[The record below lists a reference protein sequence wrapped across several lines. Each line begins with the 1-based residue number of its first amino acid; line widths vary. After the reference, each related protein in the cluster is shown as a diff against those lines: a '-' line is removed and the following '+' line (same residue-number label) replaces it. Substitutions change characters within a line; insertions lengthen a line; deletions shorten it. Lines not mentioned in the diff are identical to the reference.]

1 MYLSLAFVRFLEGL
15 PSALAVG
22 LLLLPRLIGED
33 GGRFRVPV
41 AAAAVFRAL
50 LGFVLLYLIARQII
64 PAERPI
70 DSALL
75 WEFTLGTSVGKAW
88 IATQI
93 VAFVFAGLA
102 VARLFV
108 TSDLLDRITLWTG
121 VFVLAIVSVTGHA
134 IDDGLPVWTQVS
146 FLLHTAAGL
155 TWLGGLLGLIWWMFT
170 AHEKPPE
177 VAAKLAERWSMVAK
191 VAVGLVAVTGVAM
204 AYENVGSVPNML
216 ATPYGRLLTLKLA
229 LLCAVLLCALAIV
242 RYMHRRPA
250 DAFNVDWVGK
260 VGSLEAVFG
269 LGLLGIAG
277 YIAVI
282 TPASHETDIYW
293 PLPFRLSYIATWGQK
308 PIFPSPIWWWAIA
321 AGVLAIVAAAVWW
334 TPATREK
341 RLYATPA
348 ATLAALFC
356 LAVSFS
362 TEAYTDTYNDP
373 TQDFTAESVTRG
385 MTAFS
390 ENCVG
395 CHGAMGEGNGPMS
408 KDLKNAQGLK
418 IEPAD
423 LTAPHVGTHTI
434 GDIFHWLTYG
444 GQSGVMPSFSHVLDV
459 DDRWDMINYLLMLS
473 STNRSR
479 FIGPQAMIQWLIA
492 PDFALAEPKL
502 ADPGEE
508 ITTFYKL
515 RGKPT
520 LLSFAR
526 CNATGDEK
534 AALDASLVK
543 AAEVAH
549 AAGAHHVTV
558 YTGDCPAF
566 AKSREPLRPAA
577 VEKAYSIINR
587 YPNVPYT
594 PEIAQAHFLIDRSG
608 FVRARFK
615 QFGPD
620 DGNASQFAAQAAI
633 LAQEPIVEI
642 NLHSH

>member
-1 MYLSLAFVRFLEGL
+1 MYLSLAFIRFLESL

-33 GGRFRVPV
+33 GSRFKAPV

-50 LGFVLLYLIARQII
+50 MGFALLYLIARAII
-64 PAERPI
+64 PAERELNG
-70 DSALL
+70 DVL
-75 WEFTLGTSVGKAW
+75 WEFTWGTSVGKAW
-88 IATQI
+88 LATQAL
-93 VAFVFAGLA
+93 AFVFAGLT

-108 TSDLLDRITLWTG
+108 ASDLLDRVTLWTG
-121 VFVLAIVSVTGHA
+121 VAVLAVVSVTGHA
-134 IDDGLPVWTQVS
+134 IDDGLPTWTQIS

-170 AHEKPPE
+170 ARGKEPE
-177 VAAKLAERWSMVAK
+177 VAASLAERWSLVAK
-191 VAVGLVAVTGVAM
+191 VAVGLVAVSGVAI

-250 DAFNVDWVGK
+250 GEFDVDWVGK
-260 VGSLEAVFG
+260 VGGLEAAFG
-269 LGLLGIAG
+269 LGLLSIAG

-308 PIFPSPIWWWAIA
+308 PAFPSPIWWWAIA
-321 AGVLAIVAAAVWW
+321 SVVFAIAAALVWW

-348 ATLAALFC
+348 ATIAALFC

-385 MTAFS
+385 MGAFQ

-395 CHGAMGEGNGPMS
+395 CHGPMGEGNGPMA
-408 KDLKNAQGLK
+408 KELRNANGLPV
-418 IEPAD
+418 EPAD

-434 GDIFHWLTYG
+434 GDIFHWLTFG
-444 GQSGVMPSFSHVLDV
+444 GQSGVMPSFAHVLDA

-473 STNRSR
+473 NTNRSR
-479 FIGPQAMIQWLIA
+479 FIGPQAMVQWLIA
-492 PDFALAEPKL
+492 PDFALV
-502 ADPGEE
+502 DPNEE
-508 ITTFYKL
+508 ITTFFKL

-520 LLSFAR
+520 LLSIAR
-526 CNATGDEK
+526 CNLEGE
-534 AALDASLVK
+534 AAAELEASLLK
-543 AAEVAH
+543 AAEVAKS
-549 AAGAHHVTV
+549 AGTNHVTV
-558 YTGDCPAF
+558 YTGDCPAA
-566 AKSREPLRPAA
+566 AKAREAVHPAA
-577 VEKAYSIINR
+577 AEKAYSIINR

-594 PEIAQAHFLIDRSG
+594 TEIAQAHFLIDRSG
-608 FVRARFK
+608 YVRARFK

-620 DGNASQFAAQAAI
+620 DGNATQFSVQAA
-633 LAQEPIVEI
+633 AMANEPLVEI

>member
-1 MYLSLAFVRFLEGL
+1 MYLSLAFIRFLESL

-22 LLLLPRLIGED
+22 LLLMPRLIGED
-33 GGRFRVPV
+33 GGRFKIPV

-50 LGFVLLYLIARQII
+50 LGFALLYLIARAIV

-70 DSALL
+70 DSGVL
-75 WEFTLGTSVGKAW
+75 WEFTFGTSVGKAW
-88 IATQI
+88 IFTQI
-93 VAFVFAGLA
+93 VAFAFAGLA

-108 TSDLLDRITLWTG
+108 SSDLLDRATLWTG
-121 VFVLAIVSVTGHA
+121 VGVLAVVSVTGHA
-134 IDDGLPVWTQVS
+134 IDDGLPIWTQAS

-155 TWLGGLLGLIWWMFT
+155 TWLGGLLGLVWWMFT
-170 AHEKPPE
+170 AHKKPPE
-177 VAAKLAERWSMVAK
+177 VAAQLAERWSLVAK
-191 VAVGLVAVTGVAM
+191 VAVGLVAVTGVLM
-204 AYENVGSVPNML
+204 AYENVGSIPNML
-216 ATPYGRLLTLKLA
+216 ATPYGRLLTLKLV

-242 RYMHRRPA
+242 RHMHKRPA
-250 DAFNVDWVGK
+250 DDGFNIVLVGK
-260 VGSLEAVFG
+260 IGSLEAVFA
-269 LGLLGIAG
+269 LGLLAIAG

-282 TPASHETDIYW
+282 TPASHETNIYW

-308 PIFPSPIWWWAIA
+308 PVFPSPIWWWGL
-321 AGVLAIVAAAVWW
+321 AGAVLAVAAALIWW

-348 ATLAALFC
+348 ATIAALFC

-362 TEAYTDTYNDP
+362 TEAYEDTYNDP
-373 TQDFTAESVTRG
+373 TQDFTAESVARG
-385 MTAFS
+385 MAAFQ

-395 CHGAMGEGNGPMS
+395 CHGPMGEGNGPMS

-418 IEPAD
+418 VEPAD

-434 GDIFHWLTYG
+434 GDIFHWLTFG

-479 FIGPQAMIQWLIA
+479 FIAPQAMIQWLIA
-492 PDFALAEPKL
+492 PDFALV
-502 ADPGEE
+502 DPAEE
-508 ITTFYKL
+508 ITTFFKL

-526 CNATGDEK
+526 CTGTGDEEK
-534 AALDASLVK
+534 ELDASLLK
-543 AAEVAH
+543 AAEAAK

-558 YTGDCPAF
+558 YTGDCPRT
-566 AKSREPLRPAA
+566 AKGREALHPAA

-594 PEIAQAHFLIDRSG
+594 SEIGQAHFLIDRSG
-608 FVRARFK
+608 YVRARFK
-615 QFGPD
+615 EFGET
-620 DGNASQFAAQAAI
+620 DGNAAQFAAQAAI

>member
-1 MYLSLAFVRFLEGL
+1 MYLSLAFIRFLESL

-22 LLLLPRLIGED
+22 LLLMPRLIGED
-33 GGRFRVPV
+33 PGRFKVPV
-41 AAAAVFRAL
+41 AVAGVLRAA
-50 LGFVLLYLIARQII
+50 LGFPALYLIARNII
-64 PAERPI
+64 PADRPL
-70 DSALL
+70 DFGMLS
-75 WEFTLGTSVGKAW
+75 EFCLGTSVGKAW
-88 IATQI
+88 LVTQLL
-93 VAFVFAGLA
+93 ACVFAGLTI
-102 VARLFV
+102 ARLFLSSDALDKV
-108 TSDLLDRITLWTG
+108 TLG
-121 VFVLAIVSVTGHA
+121 VGVAVLAVVSVTGHA
-134 IDDGLPVWTQVS
+134 IDDGLPLWTQIS

-155 TWLGGLLGLIWWMFT
+155 VWLGGLLGLVWWMFT
-170 AHEKPPE
+170 AHRKPPE
-177 VAAKLAERWSMVAK
+177 VAAQLAERWSLVAK
-191 VAVGLVAVTGVAM
+191 AAVGLVAITGVAM
-204 AYENVGSVPNML
+204 AYENVGSFPNML

-242 RYMHRRPA
+242 RYMHARPA
-250 DAFNVDWVGK
+250 NGPFNVDWVGK

-282 TPASHETDIYW
+282 TPASHETEIYW

-308 PIFPSPIWWWAIA
+308 PLFPSPIWWWAIA
-321 AGVLAIVAAAVWW
+321 SGALAIVAALAWW

-348 ATLAALFC
+348 ATIAALFC

-373 TQDFTAESVTRG
+373 TQDFTAESITRG
-385 MTAFS
+385 MAAFQD
-390 ENCVG
+390 NCVG
-395 CHGAMGEGNGPMS
+395 CHGPIGEGNGPLS

-434 GDIFHWLTYG
+434 GDIFHWLTFG

-459 DDRWDMINYLLMLS
+459 DDRWDMINYLLILS

-492 PDFALAEPKL
+492 PDFALIDPK
-502 ADPGEE
+502 EE
-508 ITTFYKL
+508 ITTFFKL

-526 CNATGDEK
+526 CGAAGEEK
-534 AALDASLVK
+534 TALDASLLK
-543 AAEVAH
+543 AAEAAR
-549 AAGAHHVTV
+549 AAGTHHVTV
-558 YTGDCPAF
+558 YTGDCPQN
-566 AKSREPLRPAA
+566 AKGREAVHPAA
-577 VEKAYSIINR
+577 AEKAYSIINR
-587 YPNVPYT
+587 YPNVPFST
-594 PEIAQAHFLIDRSG
+594 EIAQAHFLVDRSG
-608 FVRARFK
+608 YVRARFRS
-615 QFGPD
+615 FGGD
-620 DGNASQFAAQAAI
+620 DGSAAIFGAQAAI
-633 LAQEPIVEI
+633 LASEPLVEI

>member
-1 MYLSLAFVRFLEGL
+1 MYLSLAFIRFLESM
-15 PSALAVG
+15 PAALAVG

-33 GGRFRVPV
+33 GARFKLAV

-50 LGFVLLYLIARQII
+50 IGFALLYLTARAII
-64 PAERPI
+64 PGERSI
-70 DSALL
+70 DSDVL

-88 IATQI
+88 LVTQLF
-93 VAFVFAGLA
+93 AFIFAGMT
-102 VARLFV
+102 VARIYV
-108 TSDLLDRITLWTG
+108 SSDVLDRVTLWTG
-121 VFVLAIVSVTGHA
+121 VGVLAVVSVTGHA
-134 IDDGLPVWTQVS
+134 IDDGLPVWTQIS

-170 AHEKPPE
+170 AHAKPPE
-177 VAAKLAERWSMVAK
+177 VAAQLAERWSMVAK
-191 VAVGLVAVTGVAM
+191 GAIGLVAVTGVAM
-204 AYENVGSVPNML
+204 AWENVGSIPNML

-242 RYMHRRPA
+242 RYMRARPEGE
-250 DAFNVDWVGK
+250 FNVDWVGK

-282 TPASHETDIYW
+282 TPASHETNLYW

-321 AGVLAIVAAAVWW
+321 AGVLALVAALVWW
-334 TPATREK
+334 TPATRER

-373 TQDFTAESVTRG
+373 TQDFTAESVSRG
-385 MTAFS
+385 MGAFQ

-395 CHGAMGEGNGPMS
+395 CHGAMGEGNGPMA
-408 KDLKNAQGLK
+408 KDLKNPQGLL
-418 IEPAD
+418 IQPAD

-434 GDIFHWLTYG
+434 GDIFHWLTFG
-444 GQSGVMPSFSHVLDV
+444 GQSGVMPSFEHVLDT

-473 STNRSR
+473 STNRAR

-492 PDFALAEPKL
+492 PDFALV
-502 ADPGEE
+502 DPSEE
-508 ITTFYKL
+508 VTSLYKL
-515 RGKPT
+515 RGAPT
-520 LLSFAR
+520 LVSFAR
-526 CNATGDEK
+526 CTATGDEAKELEASLLRAAEAAK
-534 AALDASLVK
+534 AA
-543 AAEVAH
+543 
-549 AAGAHHVTV
+549 GTPHVTV
-558 YTGDCPAF
+558 YTGDCPAA
-566 AKSREPLRPAA
+566 AKGREAVHPAA

-594 PEIAQAHFLIDRSG
+594 SEIAQAHFLVDRSG
-608 FVRARFK
+608 YVRARFK
-615 QFGPD
+615 QFGAD
-620 DGNASQFAAQAAI
+620 DGSSTAFSAQAAMM
-633 LAQEPIVEI
+633 ASEPMVLIS
-642 NLHSH
+642 LHSH

>member
-1 MYLSLAFVRFLEGL
+1 MYLSLAFIRFLESL

-33 GGRFRVPV
+33 GARFKIPV
-41 AAAAVFRAL
+41 AAAGVFRAV
-50 LGFVLLYLIARQII
+50 LGFLLLYLIARNII
-64 PAERPI
+64 PADRAI
-70 DSALL
+70 DGALL
-75 WEFTLGTSVGKAW
+75 SEFTFGTSVGVAW
-88 IATQI
+88 VVTEIIAI
-93 VAFVFAGLA
+93 VFAALA
-102 VARLFV
+102 IARLYV
-108 TSDLLDRITLWTG
+108 SSDLLDRVTLWSG
-121 VFVLAIVSVTGHA
+121 VLVLAVVSVTGHA
-134 IDDGLPVWTQVS
+134 IDDGLPIWTKAS

-170 AHEKPPE
+170 AHKKPPE
-177 VAAKLAERWSMVAK
+177 VAAQLAERWSFIAK

-204 AYENVGSVPNML
+204 AYENVGSIPNML

-250 DAFNVDWVGK
+250 GEFDVDWVGK
-260 VGSLEAVFG
+260 VGSVEAVFG
-269 LGLLGIAG
+269 LGLFAIAG

-282 TPASHETDIYW
+282 TPASHETDLYW

-308 PIFPSPIWWWAIA
+308 PTFPSPIWWWAIA
-321 AGVLAIVAAAVWW
+321 AGVLAIAAALIWW

-362 TEAYTDTYNDP
+362 TEAFTDTYNDP
-373 TQDFTAESVTRG
+373 TQDFTAESVSRG
-385 MTAFS
+385 MVAFQ
-390 ENCVG
+390 ENCVA
-395 CHGAMGEGNGPMS
+395 CHGPMGEGNGPMA
-408 KDLKNAQGLK
+408 KDIKNAQGVK
-418 IEPAD
+418 VEPAD

-434 GDIFHWLTYG
+434 GDIFHWLTF
-444 GQSGVMPSFSHVLDV
+444 GQGGVMPSFDHVLDV
-459 DDRWDMINYLLMLS
+459 DDRWDMINYLLILS

-479 FIGPQAMIQWLIA
+479 FIAPQAMIQWLIA
-492 PDFALAEPKL
+492 PDFTLVDPK
-502 ADPGEE
+502 EE
-508 ITTFYKL
+508 VTSFFKL

-534 AALDASLVK
+534 KALDDSLLK
-543 AAEVAH
+543 AAE
-549 AAGAHHVTV
+549 AAKSAGTNHVTI
-558 YTGDCPAF
+558 YSGECPEA
-566 AKSREPLRPAA
+566 AKAREALHPAA
-577 VEKAYSIINR
+577 VEKAYSLINR

-594 PEIAQAHFLIDRSG
+594 DQIAQAHFLVDRSG
-608 FVRARFK
+608 YVRARYK
-615 QFGPD
+615 AFGAD
-620 DGNASQFAAQAAI
+620 DGNATEFAAQSAI
-633 LAQEPIVEI
+633 LANEPIVEI

>member
-1 MYLSLAFVRFLEGL
+1 MYLSLAFIRFLESL

-22 LLLLPRLIGED
+22 LLLMPRLIGED
-33 GGRFRVPV
+33 GARFKVPV

-50 LGFVLLYLIARQII
+50 LGFALLYLIARAII

-70 DSALL
+70 DGDLL
-75 WEFTLGTSVGKAW
+75 WEFTFGTSVGKAW
-88 IATQI
+88 VFTQI
-93 VAFVFAGLA
+93 VAVAFAGLA
-102 VARLFV
+102 VARLYK

-121 VFVLAIVSVTGHA
+121 VGVLAVVSVTGHA
-134 IDDGLPVWTQVS
+134 IDDGLPIWTQAS

-155 TWLGGLLGLIWWMFT
+155 TWLGGLLGLVWWMFT
-170 AHEKPPE
+170 AHKKPPE
-177 VAAKLAERWSMVAK
+177 VAAQLAERWSMVAK

-216 ATPYGRLLTLKLA
+216 ATPYGRLLTLKLV
-229 LLCAVLLCALAIV
+229 LLCAVLICALAIV

-250 DAFNVDWVGK
+250 TEGFDVDWVGK
-260 VGSLEAVFG
+260 IGSVEAVFG
-269 LGLLGIAG
+269 LGLLAIAG

-282 TPASHETDIYW
+282 TPASHETNIYW

-308 PIFPSPIWWWAIA
+308 PVFPGPIWWWAIA
-321 AGVLAIVAAAVWW
+321 SGVLALAAAAIWW

-348 ATLAALFC
+348 ATIAALFC

-362 TEAYTDTYNDP
+362 TEAYEDTYNDP
-373 TQDFTAESVTRG
+373 TQDFTAESVSRG
-385 MTAFS
+385 MAAFQ
-390 ENCVG
+390 ENCVA
-395 CHGAMGEGNGPMS
+395 CHGPMGEGNGAMS

-418 IEPAD
+418 VEPAD

-434 GDIFHWLTYG
+434 GDIFHWLTFG
-444 GQSGVMPSFSHVLDV
+444 GQSGVMPGFSHVLDV

-492 PDFALAEPKL
+492 PDFALVDPK
-502 ADPGEE
+502 EE
-508 ITTFYKL
+508 VTTFFKL

-526 CNATGDEK
+526 CDAFAGEEK
-534 AALDASLVK
+534 KALDASLAK
-543 AAEVAH
+543 AAETAKN
-549 AAGAHHVTV
+549 AGVNHVTV
-558 YTGDCPAF
+558 YSGDCPAA
-566 AKSREPLRPAA
+566 AKAREALHPAA

-594 PEIAQAHFLIDRSG
+594 GEIAQAHFLVDRSG
-608 FVRARFK
+608 YVRARFK
-615 QFGPD
+615 AFGADDGSETQFG
-620 DGNASQFAAQAAI
+620 AQAAMM
-633 LAQEPIVEI
+633 AQEPVVEI

>member
-1 MYLSLAFVRFLEGL
+1 MYLSLAFIRFLESL

-33 GGRFRVPV
+33 SARFKAPV
-41 AAAAVFRAL
+41 AAAAAFRAL
-50 LGFVLLYLIARQII
+50 IGFALLYLIARAII
-64 PAERPI
+64 PAERELNG
-70 DSALL
+70 DVL
-75 WEFTLGTSVGKAW
+75 WEFTVGTSVGKAW
-88 IATQI
+88 LATQAL
-93 VAFVFAGLA
+93 AFLFAGMT
-102 VARLFV
+102 VARLFIN
-108 TSDLLDRITLWTG
+108 SDLLDRVTLWTG
-121 VFVLAIVSVTGHA
+121 VGVLAVVSVTGHA
-134 IDDGLPVWTQVS
+134 IDDGLPTWTQIS

-170 AHEKPPE
+170 AHDKDPE
-177 VAAKLAERWSMVAK
+177 VAASLAERWSLVAK
-191 VAVGLVAVTGVAM
+191 VAVGLVAVTGVAI

-216 ATPYGRLLTLKLA
+216 ATPYGRLLTLKLT

-242 RYMHRRPA
+242 RYMRRRPA
-250 DAFNVDWVGK
+250 GEFDVDWVGK
-260 VGSLEAVFG
+260 VGSLEAAFG
-269 LGLLGIAG
+269 LGLLSIAG

-308 PIFPSPIWWWAIA
+308 PAFPSPIWWWGIASVVFAIA
-321 AGVLAIVAAAVWW
+321 AALVWW
-334 TPATREK
+334 TPATRER
-341 RLYATPA
+341 RLFATPA
-348 ATLAALFC
+348 ATIAALFC

-362 TEAYTDTYNDP
+362 TEAYIDTYNDP

-385 MTAFS
+385 MAAFQ
-390 ENCVG
+390 ENCVA
-395 CHGAMGEGNGPMS
+395 CHGPMGEGNGPMA
-408 KDLKNAQGLK
+408 KELKNAKGLPV
-418 IEPAD
+418 EPAD

-434 GDIFHWLTYG
+434 GDIFHWLTFG
-444 GQSGVMPSFSHVLDV
+444 GQSGVMPSFAHVLDV

-473 STNRSR
+473 NTNRSR

-492 PDFALAEPKL
+492 PDFALVDPK
-502 ADPGEE
+502 EE
-508 ITTFYKL
+508 VTTFFKL

-526 CNATGDEK
+526 CNLAGD
-534 AALDASLVK
+534 AARELEASLLK
-543 AAEVAH
+543 AAEVAKS
-549 AAGAHHVTV
+549 AGVNHVTV
-558 YTGDCPAF
+558 YTGDCPAE
-566 AKSREPLRPAA
+566 AKDREAVHPAA

-594 PEIAQAHFLIDRSG
+594 TEIAQAHFLIDRSG

-620 DGNASQFAAQAAI
+620 DGNATQFSAQAAMM
-633 LAQEPIVEI
+633 ANEPLVEI

>member
-1 MYLSLAFVRFLEGL
+1 MYLSLAFIRFLESL

-33 GGRFRVPV
+33 GARFKLPV
-41 AAAAVFRAL
+41 AGAGVLRAV
-50 LGFVLLYLIARQII
+50 LGFAALYLIARNII

-70 DSALL
+70 DLGVL
-75 WEFTLGTSVGKAW
+75 TEFTLGTSVGVAW
-88 IATQI
+88 LATEVIAI
-93 VAFVFAGLA
+93 VFAGLA
-102 VARLFV
+102 LARLSIS
-108 TSDLLDRITLWTG
+108 SDLLDRVTLWTG
-121 VFVLAIVSVTGHA
+121 VLVLALVSVTGHA
-134 IDDGLPVWTQVS
+134 IDDGLPIWTKAS

-155 TWLGGLLGLIWWMFT
+155 VWLGGLLGLIWWMFT
-170 AHEKPPE
+170 AHKKPPE
-177 VAAKLAERWSMVAK
+177 VAAQLAERWSMIAK
-191 VAVGLVAVTGVAM
+191 VAIGLVAVTGVAM

-250 DAFNVDWVGK
+250 GAFDVDWVGK

-269 LGLLGIAG
+269 LGLFGIAG

-308 PIFPSPIWWWAIA
+308 PIFPSPIWWWTIA
-321 AGVLAIVAAAVWW
+321 AGVLAIVAAMIWW

-373 TQDFTAESVTRG
+373 TQDYTAESISRG
-385 MTAFS
+385 MTAYQD
-390 ENCVG
+390 NCVA
-395 CHGAMGEGNGPMS
+395 CHGPMGEGNGPMS

-434 GDIFHWLTYG
+434 GDIFHWLTFG

-459 DDRWDMINYLLMLS
+459 DDRWDMINYLLILS

-492 PDFALAEPKL
+492 PDFTLVDPK
-502 ADPGEE
+502 EE
-508 ITTFYKL
+508 VTSFFKL
-515 RGKPT
+515 RGRPT
-520 LLSFAR
+520 LVSFAH
-526 CNATGDEK
+526 CTATGDDK
-534 AALDASLVK
+534 KALDESLLR
-543 AAEVAH
+543 AAE
-549 AAGAHHVTV
+549 AAKSAGTSHVTV
-558 YTGDCPAF
+558 YSGDCPAA
-566 AKSREPLRPAA
+566 AKGLEALHPAA
-577 VEKAYSIINR
+577 VEKAYSVINR

-594 PEIAQAHFLIDRSG
+594 GEIAQAHFLVDRSG
-608 FVRARFK
+608 YVRARYKAFAR
-615 QFGPD
+615 D
-620 DGNASQFAAQAAI
+620 DDSASQFAAAA
-633 LAQEPIVEI
+633 AMMASEPLVEI

>member
-1 MYLSLAFVRFLEGL
+1 MYLSLAFIRFLESL

-22 LLLLPRLIGED
+22 LLLMPRLIGENS
-33 GGRFRVPV
+33 GRFKIPV
-41 AAAAVFRAL
+41 AAAAVLRAL
-50 LGFVLLYLIARQII
+50 LGFPLLYLIARNII
-64 PAERPI
+64 PAERPL
-70 DSALL
+70 DLSLL
-75 WEFTLGTSVGKAW
+75 AEFTFGTSVGKAW
-88 IATQI
+88 LATQLL
-93 VAFVFAGLA
+93 AFAFAGLA
-102 VARLFV
+102 VARLYV
-108 TSDLLDRITLWTG
+108 PSDLLDKATLLAG
-121 VFVLAIVSVTGHA
+121 VAVLAVVSVTGHA
-134 IDDGLPVWTQVS
+134 IDDGLPLWTQLS

-155 TWLGGLLGLIWWMFT
+155 VWLGGLLGLVWWMFT
-170 AHEKPPE
+170 ARSKPPE
-177 VAAKLAERWSMVAK
+177 VAAQLAERWSMVAK
-191 VAVGLVAVTGVAM
+191 VAIGLVAVTGVAM

-229 LLCAVLLCALAIV
+229 MLCAVLLCALAIV
-242 RYMHRRPA
+242 RYMHARPA
-250 DAFNVDWVGK
+250 GGPFNVDWVGK
-260 VGSLEAVFG
+260 VGALEAVFG
-269 LGLLGIAG
+269 LGLLGVAG

-308 PIFPSPIWWWAIA
+308 PVFPSPIWWWAIA
-321 AGVLAIVAAAVWW
+321 SGVLAIVAALVWW

-348 ATLAALFC
+348 ATIGALFC

-373 TQDFTAESVTRG
+373 TQDFTAESITRG
-385 MTAFS
+385 MTAFQ

-395 CHGAMGEGNGPMS
+395 CHGPMGEGNGPMG

-434 GDIFHWLTYG
+434 GDIFHWLTFG
-444 GQSGVMPSFSHVLDV
+444 GQSGVMPSFAHVLDV
-459 DDRWDMINYLLMLS
+459 DDRWDMINYLLILS

-492 PDFALAEPKL
+492 PDFALIDSK
-502 ADPGEE
+502 EE
-508 ITTFYKL
+508 ITTFFKL

-526 CNATGDEK
+526 CAATGDEK
-534 AALDASLVK
+534 KELDASLLK
-543 AAEVAH
+543 AADTARS
-549 AAGAHHVTV
+549 AGVNHVTV
-558 YTGDCPAF
+558 FSGDCPAE
-566 AKSREPLRPAA
+566 AKGREALHPAA

-587 YPNVPYT
+587 HPNVPYT
-594 PEIAQAHFLIDRSG
+594 SEIEQAHFLVDRSG
-608 FVRARFK
+608 YVRARFK
-615 QFGPD
+615 QFGAE
-620 DGNASQFAAQAAI
+620 DGAAAQFAAQAAV
-633 LAQEPIVEI
+633 LAQEPLVEI